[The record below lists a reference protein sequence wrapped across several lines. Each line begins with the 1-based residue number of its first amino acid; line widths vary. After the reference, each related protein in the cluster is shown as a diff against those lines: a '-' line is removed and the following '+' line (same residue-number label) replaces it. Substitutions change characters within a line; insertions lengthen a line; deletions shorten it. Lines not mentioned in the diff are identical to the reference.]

1 MSALANSEAPDE
13 MQHNYKYNTVLHF
26 NNFHFVKVKQTRN
39 TIVFTNYN
47 LTSLYLYNGL
57 SQIIVSNQKEQSISY
72 TKG

>member
-13 MQHNYKYNTVLHF
+13 MQNNYKYNTVLHL
-26 NNFHFVKVKQTRN
+26 NNFYFVKVKQTKN